1 MDKPLSID
9 RLPPE
14 VGLFP
19 ARIAK
24 LITCP
29 LYWSFNFPPTL
40 HPEKTNKSQK
50 TARKENTQTDF
61 L

>member
-1 MDKPLSID
+1 MDKPPSID

-29 LYWSFNFPPTL
+29 VYRSFNFPPTL
-40 HPEKTNKSQK
+40 HPEKKKIQKK